1 MGLLNKSYEP
11 VFLKESSSSEKY
23 LDELKQLKS
32 RLNSEGQAVID
43 RNIKYIEYG
52 ILGEQNINF
61 ELKNSHMPLFV
72 LHDVYLK
79 SGELSAQIDYLV
91 FTPKICFVIECK
103 NLFGNLEINN
113 NGDFIRTIEYKGKK
127 KREGIYSPITQMSAI
142 CSL

>member
-11 VFLKESSSSEKY
+11 VFLKESGSAEKY

-43 RNIKYIEYG
+43 RDIKYIEYG

-72 LHDVYLK
+72 LHDIYLK
-79 SGELSAQIDYLV
+79 SGELSAQID
-91 FTPKICFVIECK
+91 
-103 NLFGNLEINN
+103 
-113 NGDFIRTIEYKGKK
+113 
-127 KREGIYSPITQMSAI
+127 
-142 CSL
+142 